1 MNGASSNLDTLAIGS
16 TWRSSGRTLTE
27 ADLVQSCMTSTD
39 WHAIHADE
47 AYAARTPAGQRIFHG
62 SYGLHVA
69 LGMATHFPPNGDD
82 IIGLLGLA
90 EWNFLAPLFVGDTVH
105 VEIELAGKRVTSDGR
120 RAIFERRIRLV
131 RHDGKTVQEG
141 VARTM
146 LRLAVEGAAP

>member
-1 MNGASSNLDTLAIGS
+1 MSGGTSNFEALVVGS

-47 AYAARTPAGQRIFHG
+47 AYAAGTPAGRRIFHG

-105 VEIELAGKRVTSDGR
+105 VEIDLAGKRVTSDGR
-120 RAIFERRIRLV
+120 RGIVERRIRLV
-131 RHDGKTVQEG
+131 RHDGKRVQEG

-146 LRLAVEGAAP
+146 LRLAVESTAP